1 MDMSWSHCLDE
12 QNKPVTVSCSNV
24 CLHHNHQG
32 ICRSCVNAVGIGMGS
47 AFPTWTL
54 LIPCLEHWW
63 VAGVPEE
70 SAQAQF
76 TISKS
81 MNSKVT
87 LSEVF
92 FLPAPRFPWFI
103 FPEIAFAGSFWVQEK
118 TGYLVLPKSVNSS
131 DNVLLLHLPSGT
143 LSTSIVQSV
152 VKKISLRYSTVLGL
166 AGMREWW
173 WCLAA

>member
-1 MDMSWSHCLDE
+1 MLRSHFQAHGDSCWFILKVMDMSWSHCSDE

-24 CLHHNHQG
+24 CLHNNHQG

-47 AFPTWTL
+47 TFPTWTL
-54 LIPCLEHWW
+54 LILCLKHWW
-63 VAGVPEE
+63 VAGVLKE

-92 FLPAPRFPWFI
+92 LLPAPRFPWFI

-118 TGYLVLPKSVNSS
+118 TGYLVPPQIQLTPQIMLCCCICPLV
-131 DNVLLLHLPSGT
+131 H
-143 LSTSIVQSV
+143 
-152 VKKISLRYSTVLGL
+152 
-166 AGMREWW
+166 
-173 WCLAA
+173 